1 MQQSKRSVFLGAE
14 DTMGDDKPDP
24 KAFIDNLRC
33 SMHIQK
39 KLFFLLK
46 NNAIKIIT
54 AKSSCGHPGELGC

>member
-1 MQQSKRSVFLGAE
+1 
-14 DTMGDDKPDP
+14 MGDDKPDP